1 MLQSFRVLTICAV
14 AALFASC
21 ATSPPTFRAGEACET
36 PAFSVVDG
44 FSGAR
49 RGKCTVLADN
59 HVRLAILPE
68 SSGKINDSPWYA
80 FKLSS
85 NSPMIA
91 KISLR
96 YRGGHHRYWPK
107 VSTDGLHW
115 TRLEPH
121 HVVLSA
127 NGRGADFEI
136 DLTSD
141 PVWMAAQELIT
152 PVIYD
157 IWNRKTSK
165 AADMPI
171 TVLGSSTAGLPINA
185 FDSNAE
191 SREVLFL
198 VGRQHPPEVSGAFAF
213 FAFTETI
220 LGDSDLAQEF
230 RARFRVIAIPL
241 LNPDGVVGGN
251 WRHNLGGVDL
261 NRDWGPF
268 TQPETRLVA
277 ELLEDLDASDSK
289 IRILVDFHSTRENV
303 FYALPDVTHPPDF
316 IATWLESARARTPDY
331 PFELTQGPATSMA
344 IAKNYIYERYGIPA
358 VTFEVSDEMD
368 RDVTRAA
375 AKVFAEELM
384 QLMLDQEY

>member
-1 MLQSFRVLTICAV
+1 MLQSFRVLTVCAV
-14 AALFASC
+14 ATLFTSC
-21 ATSPPTFRAGEACET
+21 AINAPTFPAGEVCET
-36 PAFSVVDG
+36 AAFSVVDD

-49 RGKCTVLADN
+49 RGTCTVLSDN
-59 HVRLAILPE
+59 HVRLDILPE
-68 SSGKINDSPWYA
+68 SSGKINNSPWYA

-85 NSPMIA
+85 NSPITA
-91 KISLR
+91 RISLH

-107 VSTDGLHW
+107 VSKDGLHW
-115 TRLEPH
+115 TRLDRQ
-121 HVVLSA
+121 HVVSSA
-127 NGRGADFEI
+127 NGRRAEFEI

-141 PVWMAAQELIT
+141 PVWLAGQELIT

-157 IWNRKTSK
+157 AWNRKTEK
-165 AADMPI
+165 VADIPI
-171 TVLGSSTAGLPINA
+171 VVLGNSTAGLPIHV
-185 FDSNAE
+185 FDSNAA

-213 FAFTETI
+213 FAFTETVF
-220 LGDSDLAQEF
+220 GDSDLAQQF

-268 TQPETRLVA
+268 TQPETKLVA

-289 IRILVDFHSTRENV
+289 IRIFIDFHSTEENV

-316 IATWLESARARTPDY
+316 IATWLEAARARTPDY

-344 IAKNYIYERYGIPA
+344 IGKNYIYERYGIPA
-358 VTFEVSDEMD
+358 VTFEVGDETD
-368 RDVTRAA
+368 RNVTRAA

>member
-1 MLQSFRVLTICAV
+1 VLLSFRVLTVFAV
-14 AALFASC
+14 ATLLAAC
-21 ATSPPTFRAGEACET
+21 ATNLPTFPAGEACET
-36 PAFSVVDG
+36 SAFSVIDG

-59 HVRLAILPE
+59 HVRLDILPE

-85 NSPMIA
+85 NSPMTA
-91 KISLR
+91 KITLL
-96 YRGGHHRYWPK
+96 YHGGHHRYWPK
-107 VSTDGLHW
+107 VSADGLHW
-115 TRLEPH
+115 TRLDPQQ
-121 HVVLSA
+121 VRSSA
-127 NGRGADFEI
+127 RGRRAEFEV

-141 PVWMAAQELIT
+141 PVWMAGQELIT

-157 IWNRKTSK
+157 IWNRKIAK
-165 AADMPI
+165 AANMPI
-171 TVLGSSTAGLPINA
+171 MVLGNSTAGLPIHA

-191 SREVLFL
+191 SMEVLFL
-198 VGRQHPPEVSGAFAF
+198 VGRQHPPEISGAFAF
-213 FAFTETI
+213 FAFAETI
-220 LGDSDLAQEF
+220 LGDSDLAQQF
-230 RARFRVIAIPL
+230 RTRFRIIAIPL

-251 WRHNLGGVDL
+251 WRNNLGGVDL

-268 TQPETRLVA
+268 TQPETQLMA
-277 ELLEDLDASDSK
+277 DLLKDLDASDSK
-289 IRILVDFHSTRENV
+289 IRMFIDFHSTRENV

-316 IATWLESARARTPDY
+316 ITAWLESARARTPNY
-331 PFELTQGPATSMA
+331 PFTLTEGPASSMA

-358 VTFEVSDEMD
+358 VTFEVGDETD

-384 QLMLDQEY
+384 QLMLGQEY

>member
-1 MLQSFRVLTICAV
+1 VLQSFRVLTVCAV
-14 AALFASC
+14 ATLVASC
-21 ATSPPTFRAGEACET
+21 AINAPTFPAGDVCET

-49 RGKCTVLADN
+49 RGTCTVLSDD
-59 HVRLAILPE
+59 HVRLDILPE

-85 NSPMIA
+85 NSPMTA
-91 KISLR
+91 RISLR

-107 VSTDGLHW
+107 VSKDGQHW
-115 TRLEPH
+115 TRLDPQ
-121 HVVLSA
+121 HVVSSA
-127 NGRGADFEI
+127 SGRRAEFEV

-141 PVWMAAQELIT
+141 PVWIAGQELIT

-157 IWNRKTSK
+157 AWNRKTAK
-165 AADMPI
+165 VADMPI
-171 TVLGSSTAGLPINA
+171 MVLGNSTAGLPIHV

-198 VGRQHPPEVSGAFAF
+198 VGRQHPPEISGAVAF
-213 FAFTETI
+213 FAFAETV
-220 LGDSDLAQEF
+220 LGDSDLAQQF

-268 TQPETRLVA
+268 TQPETQLMA
-277 ELLEDLDASDSK
+277 GLLDEMDTSGAQLRMF
-289 IRILVDFHSTRENV
+289 IDFHSTSKNI
-303 FYALPDVTHPPDF
+303 FYALPGATHPPEF
-316 IATWLESARARTPDY
+316 IPAWLAKARTRISDY
-331 PFELTQGPATSMA
+331 PFELEQKATTSTGVG
-344 IAKNYIYERYGIPA
+344 KNYVFARYGIPA
-358 VTFEVSDEMD
+358 VTFEVGDETD
-368 RDVTRAA
+368 RNVTRAA

>member
-1 MLQSFRVLTICAV
+1 VLLSFRVLTVFAV
-14 AALFASC
+14 ATLLAAC
-21 ATSPPTFRAGEACET
+21 ATNLPTFPAGEACET
-36 PAFSVVDG
+36 SAFSVIDG

-59 HVRLAILPE
+59 HVRLDILPE

-85 NSPMIA
+85 NSPMTA
-91 KISLR
+91 KITLL
-96 YRGGHHRYWPK
+96 YHGGHHRYWPK
-107 VSTDGLHW
+107 VSADSLHW
-115 TRLEPH
+115 TRLDPQQ
-121 HVVLSA
+121 VRSSA
-127 NGRGADFEI
+127 RGRRAEFEV

-141 PVWMAAQELIT
+141 PVWVAGQELIT

-157 IWNRKTSK
+157 IWNRKIAR
-165 AADMPI
+165 AANMPI
-171 TVLGSSTAGLPINA
+171 MVLGNSTAGLPIHA

-191 SREVLFL
+191 SKEVLFL
-198 VGRQHPPEVSGAFAF
+198 VGRQHPPEISGAFAF
-213 FAFTETI
+213 FAFAETI
-220 LGDSDLAQEF
+220 LGDSDLAQQF
-230 RARFRVIAIPL
+230 RTRFRIIAIPL

-251 WRHNLGGVDL
+251 WRNNLGGVDL

-268 TQPETRLVA
+268 TQPETQLMA
-277 ELLEDLDASDSK
+277 DLLKDLDASDSK
-289 IRILVDFHSTRENV
+289 IRMFIDFHSTRENA

-316 IATWLESARARTPDY
+316 ITAWLESARARTPNY
-331 PFELTQGPATSMA
+331 PFTLTEGPASSMA

-358 VTFEVSDEMD
+358 VTFEVGDETD

-384 QLMLDQEY
+384 QLMLGQEY

>member
-1 MLQSFRVLTICAV
+1 MLQSFRVLTVCAV
-14 AALFASC
+14 AILFASC
-21 ATSPPTFRAGEACET
+21 ATNAPTFPAGEVCET

-49 RGKCTVLADN
+49 RGTCTVLSDN
-59 HVRLAILPE
+59 HVRLDILPE
-68 SSGKINDSPWYA
+68 SSGKINNSPWYA
-80 FKLSS
+80 FKLSP
-85 NSPMIA
+85 NTPMTA

-96 YRGGHHRYWPK
+96 YSGGHHRYWPK
-107 VSTDGLHW
+107 VSKDGLHW
-115 TRLEPH
+115 TRLDRQ
-121 HVVLSA
+121 HVVSSA
-127 NGRGADFEI
+127 NGRSAEFEI

-141 PVWMAAQELIT
+141 PVWVAGQELIT
-152 PVIYD
+152 PTIYD
-157 IWNRKTSK
+157 AWNRKTAK
-165 AADMPI
+165 VADMPI
-171 TVLGSSTAGLPINA
+171 IVLGNSTAGLPIHA
-185 FDSNAE
+185 FDSNAA

-213 FAFTETI
+213 FAFTETVF
-220 LGDSDLAQEF
+220 GDSDLAQQF

-268 TQPETRLVA
+268 TQPETQLVA
-277 ELLEDLDASDSK
+277 DLLEDLDASDSK
-289 IRILVDFHSTRENV
+289 IRMFIDFHSTEENV
-303 FYALPDVTHPPDF
+303 FYALPDVTRPPDF
-316 IATWLESARARTPDY
+316 IATWLEAARSRTQDY

-344 IAKNYIYERYGIPA
+344 IGKNYIYERYGIPA
-358 VTFEVSDEMD
+358 VTFEVGDETD
-368 RDVTRAA
+368 RNVTRAA

>member
-1 MLQSFRVLTICAV
+1 MQQSFRVLTVCAV
-14 AALFASC
+14 ATLFASC
-21 ATSPPTFRAGEACET
+21 ATNAPTFPAGEVCET
-36 PAFSVVDG
+36 PIFSVVDG

-49 RGKCTVLADN
+49 RGQCTVLSDD
-59 HVRLAILPE
+59 HVRLEILPE
-68 SSGKINDSPWYA
+68 SSGKINNSPWYA

-85 NSPMIA
+85 SSPMTA
-91 KISLR
+91 RISLR

-107 VSTDGLHW
+107 VSKDGQHW
-115 TRLEPH
+115 TRLDPQS
-121 HVVLSA
+121 VVLSA
-127 NGRGADFEI
+127 NGRRAEFEI

-141 PVWMAAQELIT
+141 PVWMAGQELIT

-157 IWNRKTSK
+157 AWNRKTAK
-165 AADMPI
+165 IADMPI
-171 TVLGSSTAGLPINA
+171 MVLGNSTAGLPIHA

-198 VGRQHPPEVSGAFAF
+198 VGRQHPPEISGAFAF
-213 FAFTETI
+213 FAFTETV
-220 LGDSDLAQEF
+220 LGDSDLAQQF

-268 TQPETRLVA
+268 TQPETQLVA
-277 ELLEDLDASDSK
+277 ELLEDLDAGDSR
-289 IRILVDFHSTRENV
+289 IRMFIDFHSTRENV

-316 IATWLESARARTPDY
+316 IATWLDRARARTRDY
-331 PFELTQGPATSMA
+331 PFVLTQDPASSMA

-358 VTFEVSDEMD
+358 ATFEVGDETD
-368 RDVTRAA
+368 RTVTRAA

>member
-1 MLQSFRVLTICAV
+1 MLS
-14 AALFASC
+14 
-21 ATSPPTFRAGEACET
+21 
-36 PAFSVVDG
+36 D
-44 FSGAR
+44 
-49 RGKCTVLADN
+49 D
-59 HVRLAILPE
+59 HVRLDILPE
-68 SSGKINDSPWYA
+68 SGGKINDSPWYA

-85 NSPMIA
+85 NSPMTA

-107 VSTDGLHW
+107 VSKDGQHW
-115 TRLEPH
+115 TRLDPQ
-121 HVVLSA
+121 HVVSSA
-127 NGRGADFEI
+127 NGRRAEFEI
-136 DLTSD
+136 DLSAD
-141 PVWMAAQELIT
+141 PVWMAGQELIT

-157 IWNRKTSK
+157 AWNSRTAKV
-165 AADMPI
+165 ANMPI
-171 TVLGSSTAGLPINA
+171 MVLGNSTAGLPIYV

-213 FAFTETI
+213 FAFAETI
-220 LGDSDLAQEF
+220 LGDSDLAQQF

-277 ELLEDLDASDSK
+277 ELLEDLDARDSK
-289 IRILVDFHSTRENV
+289 IRMFIDFHSTKENV

-316 IATWLESARARTPDY
+316 IATWLEAARSRTVGY
-331 PFELTQGPATSMA
+331 PFALTQGPASDMT

-358 VTFEVSDEMD
+358 VTFEVGDETD
-368 RDVTRAA
+368 RNVTRTA

>member
-1 MLQSFRVLTICAV
+1 VLLSFRVLTVFAV
-14 AALFASC
+14 ATLLAAC
-21 ATSPPTFRAGEACET
+21 ATNLPTFPAGEACET
-36 PAFSVVDG
+36 SAFSVIDG

-59 HVRLAILPE
+59 HVRLDILPE

-85 NSPMIA
+85 NSPMTA
-91 KISLR
+91 KITLL
-96 YRGGHHRYWPK
+96 YHGGHHRYWPK
-107 VSTDGLHW
+107 VSADGLHW
-115 TRLEPH
+115 TRLDPQQ
-121 HVVLSA
+121 VRSSA
-127 NGRGADFEI
+127 RGRRAEFEV

-141 PVWMAAQELIT
+141 PVWVAGQELIT

-157 IWNRKTSK
+157 IWNRKIAK
-165 AADMPI
+165 AANMPI
-171 TVLGSSTAGLPINA
+171 MVLGNSTAGLPIHA

-191 SREVLFL
+191 SMEVLFL
-198 VGRQHPPEVSGAFAF
+198 VGRQHPPEISGAFAF
-213 FAFTETI
+213 FAFAETI
-220 LGDSDLAQEF
+220 LGDSDLAQQF
-230 RARFRVIAIPL
+230 RTRFRVIAIPL

-251 WRHNLGGVDL
+251 WRNNLGGVDL

-268 TQPETRLVA
+268 TQPETQLMA
-277 ELLEDLDASDSK
+277 DLLKDLDASDSK
-289 IRILVDFHSTRENV
+289 IRMFIDFHSTRENV

-316 IATWLESARARTPDY
+316 ITAWLESARARTPNY
-331 PFELTQGPATSMA
+331 PFTLTEGPASSMA

-358 VTFEVSDEMD
+358 VTFEVGDETD

-384 QLMLDQEY
+384 QLMLGQEY

>member
-1 MLQSFRVLTICAV
+1 MLQSFRVLTIYAV
-14 AALFASC
+14 ATLLASC
-21 ATSPPTFRAGEACET
+21 ATNLPTFPAGEACET
-36 PAFSVVDG
+36 SAFSVIDG

-59 HVRLAILPE
+59 HVRLDILPE

-85 NSPMIA
+85 NSPMTA

-96 YRGGHHRYWPK
+96 YHGGHHRYWPK

-115 TRLEPH
+115 TRLDPRQ
-121 HVVLSA
+121 VRSSA
-127 NGRGADFEI
+127 RGRRAEFEV

-141 PVWMAAQELIT
+141 PVWMAGQELIT

-157 IWNRKTSK
+157 VWNRKIAK

-171 TVLGSSTAGLPINA
+171 TVLGSSTAGLPIHV

-198 VGRQHPPEVSGAFAF
+198 VGRQHPPEISGAFAF

-220 LGDSDLAQEF
+220 LGDSDLAQQF

-251 WRHNLGGVDL
+251 WRNSLGGVDL
-261 NRDWGPF
+261 NRDWGLF
-268 TQPETRLVA
+268 TQPETQLVA
-277 ELLEDLDASDSK
+277 ELLKNLDASNSK
-289 IRILVDFHSTRENV
+289 IRMFIDFHSTKENV
-303 FYALPDVTHPPDF
+303 FYALTDVTHPPDF
-316 IATWLESARARTPDY
+316 IATWLDSARARTPNY
-331 PFELTQGPATSMA
+331 PFVLAQGPASSMA

-358 VTFEVSDEMD
+358 VTFEVGDETD
-368 RDVTRAA
+368 RGVARVA

-384 QLMLDQEY
+384 QLMLGQEY

>member
-1 MLQSFRVLTICAV
+1 VLQSFRVLTIYAV
-14 AALFASC
+14 ATLFASC
-21 ATSPPTFRAGEACET
+21 ATNLPTFPAGEACET
-36 PAFSVVDG
+36 SAFNVIDG

-49 RGKCTVLADN
+49 RGTCAVLADD
-59 HVRLAILPE
+59 HVRLDILPE
-68 SSGKINDSPWYA
+68 NSGKINNSPWYA

-85 NSPMIA
+85 ASPMTA
-91 KISLR
+91 TISLR
-96 YRGGHHRYWPK
+96 YHGGHHRYWPK

-115 TRLEPH
+115 TRLDPQR
-121 HVVLSA
+121 VVVSA
-127 NGRGADFEI
+127 NGRSADFEV
-136 DLTSD
+136 DLTSG
-141 PVWMAAQELIT
+141 PVWMAGQELIT

-157 IWNRKTSK
+157 VWNHKTAK
-165 AADMPI
+165 AADLPI
-171 TVLGSSTAGLPINA
+171 IVLGNSTAGLPIHA

-220 LGDSDLAQEF
+220 LGDSDLAQKF
-230 RARFRVIAIPL
+230 RARFRIIAIPL

-251 WRHNLGGVDL
+251 WRNNLGGVDL

-268 TQPETRLVA
+268 TQPETQLVA
-277 ELLEDLDASDSK
+277 DLLENLDASDSK
-289 IRILVDFHSTRENV
+289 IRMFIDFHSTSENV

-316 IATWLESARARTPDY
+316 IATWLDAARARTPDY

-344 IAKNYIYERYGIPA
+344 IAKNYVYERYGIPA
-358 VTFEVSDEMD
+358 ATFEVGDETD
-368 RDVTRAA
+368 RNVTRAA

-384 QLMLDQEY
+384 QLMLRQEY